1 MVIAVFASLNVNDA
15 LKSALCCLV
24 AVALSRTKPVCI
36 VDADG
41 GVSKIFRVEGEAG
54 LGDLNDELRLR
65 DVVLEIEVEEIW
77 PTDKSFL
84 GGGVKPRLWIV
95 PRGSGK
101 IDAKKLAEVIMLL
114 NSFVD
119 VLVDVPRSKLHEY
132 NNLLRRADFAFWL
145 ADPCSNGANSIF
157 SLISGWKKEYVL
169 LLIRELSSCEKEKQ
183 HWQLNSNNVFELE
196 FDSTFKLLLKSPE
209 KALRKMKRV
218 TAKRIEELAEYFISS
233 IGVNYG

>member
-1 MVIAVFASLNVNDA
+1 MVIAIFASLNVNDA

-24 AVALSRTKPVCI
+24 AVALSRTRSVCV

-41 GVSKIFRVEGEAG
+41 GASKIFHVEGEAG

-65 DVVLEIEVEEIW
+65 DVVLEIEVEETW

-101 IDAKKLAEVIMLL
+101 VDAKKLAEVIMLL

-119 VLVDVPRSKLHEY
+119 VLVDIPGSKLHEY

-145 ADPCSNGANSIF
+145 ADPCSNGVNSIS
-157 SLISGWKKEYVL
+157 SLIGHWKKEYVL
-169 LLIRELSSCEKEKQ
+169 LLIRESSSCEKEKQ
-183 HWQLNSNNVFELE
+183 HWQLNNNVFELE
-196 FDSTFKLLLKSPE
+196 FDSTFKLLLKNPE

-218 TAKRIEELAEYFISS
+218 TAKRIEKLAEHFTSS
-233 IGVNYG
+233 SGVDYG